1 MIYGEKE
8 LRNIVAGAA
17 LLGAGGGGA
26 IAHGKRIVKEIIES
40 NKKVEVV
47 DPRKISDDA
56 VTAMVAMIG
65 APSASKAGY
74 RNEHLRALEMFNA
87 NYKQKLDYIV
97 PGEVGAGN
105 SLVPLHA
112 SAFTGIPAI
121 NGDSAG
127 RAVPELQNSTFNIY
141 GVPISPM
148 SLANAEG
155 EGGMIFV
162 KSAEAAESICRAM
175 TKVFGNTA
183 GFVSYPMKGSKLKK
197 VIIPDTYTMCE
208 RAGEIISR
216 LKPSGERISEKLQKE
231 FGMVELGSG
240 LITKRATEVKESFDR
255 GVVEVE
261 GKEGSLSV
269 LFKNENIIAMKKGK
283 IVAMIPDLI
292 CWLSE
297 DGESLTNAEVE
308 KGRRVIVLGREA
320 HEVMRTKKALAV
332 FRHLYTEQG
341 HDVEYRPLQK

>member
-1 MIYGEKE
+1 MIYGEKQ
-8 LRNIVAGAA
+8 LTNIVAGAA
-17 LLGAGGGGA
+17 LLGAGGGGSV
-26 IAHGKRIVKEIIES
+26 AHGKKIAKEIIES

-47 DPRKISDDA
+47 DPRSISDDA

-65 APSASKAGY
+65 APSVMIAGTG
-74 RNEHLRALEMFNA
+74 NEHLRALEMFNA

-112 SAFTGIPAI
+112 SAFSGIPAV

-127 RAVPELQNSTFNIY
+127 RAVPELQDSSFNIY

-148 SLANAEG
+148 SLASAEG

-162 KSAEAAESICRAM
+162 NSAESAESICRAM
-175 TKVFGNTA
+175 TTVFGNIA
-183 GFVSYPMKGSKLKK
+183 GFVSFPMKGSKLKE

-208 RAGEIISR
+208 RVGEIISR

-231 FGMVELGSG
+231 FGMVELGRG
-240 LITKRATEVKESFDR
+240 LVTKRTTEVTTGFDR
-255 GVVEVE
+255 GVAEVE
-261 GKEGSLSV
+261 GKDTSLTV
-269 LFKNENIIAMKKGK
+269 LFKNENIIAMRKGK
-283 IVAMIPDLI
+283 IVAMIPDLV

-297 DGESLTNAEVE
+297 DGDSLSNAEVE
-308 KGRRVIVLGREA
+308 KGRRVIVLGLTA
-320 HEVMRTKKALAV
+320 HKVMRTKKALAV
-332 FRHLYTEQG
+332 FRHLYAEQG
-341 HDVEYRPLQK
+341 HDVDYRPLQK